1 MSAMSFMEWETK
13 TTVFP
18 LLASFLKCSFALAM
32 NAASPTLRISSTS
45 IMSDST
51 FIMIENASLPDIPEE
66 YVLTGLSMY
75 LDIPEYSIILSILE
89 SISLR
94 LNPYSSPLRYMF
106 SLPDIS

>member
-1 MSAMSFMEWETK
+1 
-13 TTVFP
+13 
-18 LLASFLKCSFALAM
+18 M